1 MRREPFLMMYADW
14 EEWYM
19 ITFSQ
24 VPLLASHQHLQIPNK
39 APLPRHDSAFFS
51 VCVKEEQRT
60 HVHLDYLINLFFLW
74 FQKKRGGGDRENMG
88 TVSHRQR
95 GRDDTQISNSRET
108 KSDDLD
114 ISLRRNASRLF
125 SQLKNRVRQ
134 TGGERKNKNRIIRRG
149 NRHFEF
155 PVICQIYPQ
164 LHLLTGFCV
173 CCGWEE
179 LRCDS
184 LYCFAVRPDE
194 RQTTNLGH
202 LF

>member
-1 MRREPFLMMYADW
+1 
-14 EEWYM
+14 
-19 ITFSQ
+19 
-24 VPLLASHQHLQIPNK
+24 
-39 APLPRHDSAFFS
+39 
-51 VCVKEEQRT
+51 
-60 HVHLDYLINLFFLW
+60 
-74 FQKKRGGGDRENMG
+74 MG

-202 LF
+202 LFKKCSHTCVNTVCVCLLEGCGEGWRKGADATGSLSQP